1 MKTRSIFAGALALMV
16 ALSSC
21 SKDAEGPQ
29 GGGSG
34 GSDVVEGLST
44 LATLRIS
51 QYGRPA
57 GSYAANDYV
66 NNPDQPVT
74 GETELKS
81 VKVLVF
87 SNDVLAQ
94 IENFEAADIQ
104 AKAKTFVTTTG
115 AKKFYALANFDAAK
129 LPADDDLKGKKL
141 ADVQKTV
148 VEVANVEELTKNAE
162 FWMTN
167 VYPEGA
173 VDEPQKIIEQ
183 ADETAV
189 AGGKNNVTIYIGRA
203 SVKVTPALGTTQ
215 ATGGELVNA
224 NYRMR
229 QNPTRFYL
237 FPVYE
242 AGVTGKIGTYNQ
254 LLTPY
259 YNSNVNFAYNG
270 VDNKDSWASTN
281 GAQVAKTVDYFHNG
295 APANVGDEPTFVAF
309 GTHSYITENANAAEI
324 RHKGAY
330 ISVKGTFNI
339 KIDEAVFV
347 NPDGTKN
354 DAHGYTQGADFWRV
368 AKINAE
374 GQIEYYCAGVYTEDI
389 VAQAPAK
396 VIDLGS
402 DGWHKTIAF
411 KPANDPVAP
420 GVAENAKDWDATA
433 YKAVYYKDATS
444 YYGLHLADN
453 RLVDVPNKYSVKRN
467 NSYKVNITSIAG
479 PGDASEEDVTNKPG
493 DIEQDA
499 HMQATIEVLPWR
511 LVEQEGGI

>member
-115 AKKFYALANFDAAK
+115 AKKFYALANFDADK

-148 VEVANVEELTKNAE
+148 VEVANVEELTKDAE

-173 VDEPQKIIEQ
+173 VDEPQVTIEQ
-183 ADETAV
+183 ADEQGV
-189 AGGKNNVTIYIGRA
+189 AAGKNNVTIYIGRA

-242 AGVTGKIGTYNQ
+242 AGVTGKVGTYNQ

-259 YNSNVNFAYNG
+259 YNSTVNFDYNG
-270 VDNKDSWASTN
+270 ADNTDSWASTN
-281 GAQVAKTVDYFHNG
+281 GVQVAKTVDYFHNG

-339 KIDEAVFV
+339 KIDEATFV

-374 GQIEYYCAGVYTEDI
+374 GEILYYCAGVYTEDI
-389 VAQAPAK
+389 VAQAPAM

-402 DGWHKTIAF
+402 DGWHKTIEFDA
-411 KPANDPVAP
+411 ANG
-420 GVAENAKDWDATA
+420 GVAKQAEAWDANA